1 MMVHGPLLEKLLAG
15 NFICQV
21 SDEEAF
27 VKLQQA
33 GMREAIDE
41 YLRPLNRR
49 LAHNSDATVYFLAY
63 RDIHDSAREHL
74 KQQLAV
80 VMASL
85 LPLLEWLTY
94 VQEALGSDAI
104 LAPGDTLKLQ
114 ELVLKTEDNPSLRLR
129 LQSLASDKFFG
140 SSADSVDAQA
150 KQVAKRLLEHGYL
163 LQPHSNRLYFTVT
176 GKIDYLLELVR
187 FIKDEERIPLAEPA
201 TQPELL

>member
-21 SDEEAF
+21 TDEEAF
-27 VKLQQA
+27 TKLQQDA
-33 GMREAIDE
+33 VREAINE

-49 LAHNSDATVYFLAY
+49 VAENSDASVYFLAY
-63 RDIHDSAREHL
+63 RDIHDGAREHL

-80 VMASL
+80 VMGSL

-94 VQEALGSDAI
+94 VQEAMGSDAV

-114 ELVLKTEDNPSLRLR
+114 ELVVKTEDNPSLKVR

-140 SSADSVDAQA
+140 SNADSVDAQA
-150 KQVAKRLLEHGYL
+150 KQVAKRLVEHGYL

-187 FIKDEERIPLAEPA
+187 FIKDEEHIPLAEPA
-201 TQPELL
+201 AQPELL